1 MPMCDGRCCVQIPK
15 SDSQFGKFL
24 ELVLKN
30 YTIQARI

>member
-15 SDSQFGKFL
+15 SDPQFGKLL
-24 ELVLKN
+24 EFVSKN